1 MAAHVR
7 ADKPNAMRALSVFLM
22 KVLMNAPLM
31 SIQLMKLV
39 HKMAIARS
47 PLIIKLRQSSR

>member
-7 ADKPNAMRALSVFLM
+7 ADRANAMRALSVSLM
-22 KVLMNAPLM
+22 NALMNAPLM

-39 HKMAIARS
+39 HKIVIARS

>member
-1 MAAHVR
+1 
-7 ADKPNAMRALSVFLM
+7 M

-39 HKMAIARS
+39 HKMTMTRS
-47 PLIIKLRQSSR
+47 PLIIKLRQSFR